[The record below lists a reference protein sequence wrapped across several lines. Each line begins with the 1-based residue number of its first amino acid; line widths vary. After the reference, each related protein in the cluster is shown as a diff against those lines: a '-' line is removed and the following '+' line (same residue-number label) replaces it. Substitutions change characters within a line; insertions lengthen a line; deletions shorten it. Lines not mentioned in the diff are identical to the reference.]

1 MGVILMNGLIKKK
14 QFQRPSAMFKLLY
27 KTNNKKKNK
36 KLVNMIKSGII
47 DSKNE
52 IN

>member
-14 QFQRPSAMFKLLY
+14 QFQRPSDMFKLLY

-36 KLVNMIKSGII
+36 ELVNMIKSGII